1 MDLGL
6 SAEDMMLVNYVI
18 MIIR

>member
-1 MDLGL
+1 MDFGL
-6 SAEDMMLVNYVI
+6 SAEDIMLVNYVI

>member
-18 MIIR
+18 TIIR

>member
-18 MIIR
+18 KIIR

>member
-6 SAEDMMLVNYVI
+6 SAEDMMFINY
-18 MIIR
+18 MIIIIR